1 MNRKL
6 ISKHLSPNTATATG
20 HMTRTRKG
28 LRSTRIDENEDDAR
42 ATEEAMVLDKQ
53 ACTAEDDEIFCYSI
67 TTDNDGNI
75 IYSDLVGPF
84 SIES

>member
-6 ISKHLSPNTATATG
+6 ISKHLPPSTATATG
-20 HMTRTRKG
+20 HMIRTRKG

-42 ATEEAMVLDKQ
+42 VTEEAMAPDKQ
-53 ACTAEDDEIFCYSI
+53 ACTAEDNEIFCYSI
-67 TTDNDGNI
+67 TTDNNGNI
-75 IYSDLVGPF
+75 IYSDLAGPF